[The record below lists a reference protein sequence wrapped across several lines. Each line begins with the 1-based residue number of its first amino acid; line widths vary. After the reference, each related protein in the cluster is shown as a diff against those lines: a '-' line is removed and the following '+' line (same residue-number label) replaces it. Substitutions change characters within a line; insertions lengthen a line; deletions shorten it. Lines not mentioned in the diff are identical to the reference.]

1 MSLPCH
7 SRDFDEFCRLLLR
20 TAPPGKN
27 DIQRVHDAVSLLEEL
42 SINARS
48 FYDLETLVWEAKS
61 NANNELSKFKA
72 AISQAEERLEA
83 CDELL
88 SIVKSYRDSQP
99 NAGKIQS

>member
-1 MSLPCH
+1 MNFADCCY
-7 SRDFDEFCRLLLR
+7 ERLR
-20 TAPPGKN
+20 QVKMTYS
-27 DIQRVHDAVSLLEEL
+27 VSMMR
-42 SINARS
+42 SVCWKSYPINARS